1 VHQVKVD
8 ALLDERVAGA
18 KKVFDRVEPPDDLRV
33 EAGLFLH
40 LAQRRL
46 LRRLTGGDG
55 AFRQSPSRPSARRN
69 HGHER
74 RAVAKVDD
82 RAAG

>member
-8 ALLDERVAGA
+8 AFLDQRVAGA
-18 KKVFDRVEPPDDLRV
+18 KEILDRVEPSHDLRI
-33 EAGLFLH
+33 EPGLFLH

-46 LRRLTGGDG
+46 LRRLARGHG
-55 AFRQSPSRPSARRN
+55 ALGQSPPRPSTRGD

-74 RAVAKVDD
+74 RSVAKVDD
-82 RAAG
+82 RAA

>member
-1 VHQVKVD
+1 MHQVEVD
-8 ALLDERVAGA
+8 ALLDQRVAGA
-18 KKVFDRVEPPDDLRV
+18 KKILDRVEPSDDLRI

-40 LAQRRL
+40 LSQRRL
-46 LRRLTGGDG
+46 LRRLARRYG
-55 AFRQSPSRPSARRN
+55 ALRQSPSRPSARGD

-82 RAAG
+82 RAA